1 MSIEVNDLVK
11 ITGKSYNSKENLPVY
26 IVLKKETVYFNSGF
40 YKEYLLYSAEINRK
54 LYWSSEKPYENIV
67 KI

>member
-11 ITGKSYNSKENLPVY
+11 ITGNSFSCKENLPVY
-26 IVLKKETVYFNSGF
+26 IVLKKETVYFNKEY
-40 YKEYLLYSAEINRK
+40 YKEYLLYSAETNRK
-54 LYWSSEKPYENIV
+54 FYWSWEKPYQRII